1 MGRNNQVIT
10 FKNIPIWKQRHSSK
24 TEQPKQKLFGEETYK
39 QCCLGAFRGK
49 IYFDYKYR
57 HTNGQEFTTLRRTLD
72 TNAVPER
79 DFWLREKTVSF
90 SGHRA
95 ERMTRNSL
103 DTQKRLTDIGFDTY
117 TAITELCKRDY
128 HTFLSGMANGFDLI
142 AAEEVL
148 NARKEFPYIQ
158 LKCVLPFKGQA
169 DRYTQA
175 DKQRYNTILAQADE
189 VIILQDE
196 YSDRCFLHRN
206 NYLLDNSAYL
216 VVFYDSTPT
225 GGTAYTLRQAM
236 ERKIEFQNVC
246 YNRK

>member
-1 MGRNNQVIT
+1 METKT
-10 FKNIPIWKQRHSSK
+10 FIKNGTAK
-24 TEQPKQKLFGEETYK
+24 TKLFGEETYK
-39 QCCLGAFRGK
+39 QCCLGAFRGE

-57 HTNGQEFTTLRRTLD
+57 HTNGQEFTTLRRTLIQCR
-72 TNAVPER
+72 AER

-95 ERMTRNSL
+95 ERMTRNSP
-103 DTQKRLTDIGFDTY
+103 DTQKRLIDIGFDTY

-148 NARKEFPYIQ
+148 NAKKTFPYIQ

-169 DRYTQA
+169 DR
-175 DKQRYNTILAQADE
+175 
-189 VIILQDE
+189 
-196 YSDRCFLHRN
+196 CFLRRN

-225 GGTAYTLRQAM
+225 GGTAYTLRHAM

>member
-1 MGRNNQVIT
+1 METKT
-10 FKNIPIWKQRHSSK
+10 FIKNG
-24 TEQPKQKLFGEETYK
+24 TAETKLFGEETYK
-39 QCCLGAFRGK
+39 QCCLGAFRGE

-57 HTNGQEFTTLRRTLD
+57 HTNGQEFTTLRRTLIQCR
-72 TNAVPER
+72 AER

-95 ERMTRNSL
+95 ERMTRNSP

-117 TAITELCKRDY
+117 VAITELCKRDY

-148 NARKEFPYIQ
+148 NAKKEFPYIQ
-158 LKCVLPFKGQA
+158 LRAVIPFKGQA

-175 DKQRYNTILAQADE
+175 DKQRYNAILAQADE

-196 YSDRCFLHRN
+196 YSDRCFLRRN

-225 GGTAYTLRQAM
+225 GGTAYTLRHAM

>member
-1 MGRNNQVIT
+1 METKT
-10 FKNIPIWKQRHSSK
+10 FIKNGAAE
-24 TEQPKQKLFGEETYK
+24 TKLFGKETYI
-39 QCCLGAFRGK
+39 QCCLGAFRGE

-57 HTNGQEFTTLRRTLD
+57 HTNGQEFTTLRRTLVQCR
-72 TNAVPER
+72 AER

-95 ERMTRNSL
+95 ERMTRNSP
-103 DTQKRLTDIGFDTY
+103 DTQKRLIDIGFDTY
-117 TAITELCKRDY
+117 TAITELCERDY

-148 NARKEFPYIQ
+148 NAKKTFPYIQ

-175 DKQRYNTILAQADE
+175 DKQRYNAILSQADE
-189 VIILQDE
+189 VILLQDE
-196 YSDRCFLHRN
+196 YSDRCFLRRN

-216 VVFYDSTPT
+216 IVFYDSTPT
-225 GGTAYTLRQAM
+225 GGTAYTLRHAI
-236 ERKIEFQNVC
+236 ERKIQFQNVC
-246 YNRK
+246 YNHK